1 MNETAGPKKRT
12 TLADVAVRAGVSQM
26 TASKVLRGTGSIS
39 EETRK
44 RVKQAASDL
53 GYVPNLFAGS
63 LSSRSSNIVAVVLP
77 SINDAVFGEVV
88 AGIND
93 VLRPEGY
100 VTFIGESHLNP
111 ESEEKI
117 IQTVLSMQP
126 AGIILT
132 GGIHRTAKAGQLL
145 KSWACPIIQI
155 WDEEDQHYDGCIAPD
170 HAKAGRLTAQHFI
183 DRGVRRPAYI
193 GAELRKDIC
202 AARRFE
208 TFKQTICEAGL
219 QLTEV
224 IDQELPRQPEAGRT
238 LVADLM
244 RRQADTD
251 AIYFLNDAMATGGL
265 SWLHE
270 ASFSVPEQVAVAAF
284 NGTSL
289 AHAIRTR
296 LTTVPIERLKLGQVA
311 AKTLLEAIDTR
322 STDKKR
328 EVFHVELSRGNTS

>member
-1 MNETAGPKKRT
+1 MIGPAARKKKT
-12 TLADVAVRAGVSQM
+12 TLADVAARAGVSQM

-44 RVKQAASDL
+44 RVKLAASDL

-63 LSSRSSNIVAVVLP
+63 LSSKSSNIVAVVLP

-93 VLRPEGY
+93 VLRPESY

-111 ESEEKI
+111 ETEEKI
-117 IQTVLSMQP
+117 IQTVLSLQP

-132 GGIHRTAKAGQLL
+132 GGIHRTAKADQLL
-145 KSWACPIIQI
+145 KSWECPIVQI
-155 WDEEDQHYDGCIAPD
+155 WDEENDQYDGCIAPN
-170 HAKAGRLTAQHFI
+170 HAEAGRLTAQHFI
-183 DRGVRRPAYI
+183 DQGVRRPAYI
-193 GAELRKDIC
+193 GAELKKDIC

-208 TFKQTICEAGL
+208 TFKQTISDAGL
-219 QLTEV
+219 DLVEM
-224 IDQELPRQPEAGRT
+224 IDQDLPRQPHTGRT
-238 LVADLM
+238 LVAELM
-244 RRQADTD
+244 RTHTDTD

-270 ASFSVPEQVAVAAF
+270 ASYSVPEQVAVAAF

-289 AHAIRTR
+289 AHTVRTR
-296 LTTVPIERLKLGQVA
+296 LTTVHVERLKLGQVA
-311 AKTLLEAIDTR
+311 ARALLESIDTK
-322 STDKKR
+322 SAEKMR
-328 EVFHVELSRGNTS
+328 EIFYVELSRGNTS